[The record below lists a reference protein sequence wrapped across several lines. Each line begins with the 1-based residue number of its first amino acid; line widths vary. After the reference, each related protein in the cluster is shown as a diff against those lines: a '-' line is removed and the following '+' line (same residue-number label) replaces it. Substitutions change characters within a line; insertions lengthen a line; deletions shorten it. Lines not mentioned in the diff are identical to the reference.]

1 MRCFKLQTG
10 ELVLV
15 DDADLSSVE
24 KLKWHI
30 GSDGY
35 AKHSYRSN
43 GKVNSLY
50 LHTFLTGAVK
60 TDHKNGNKLDNQ
72 RSNLRPASNSQN
84 ASNRRKTNCA
94 TTSKFKG
101 VTWRK
106 DIEKWQA
113 QIRNGRYIYLGV
125 FTSDT
130 DAAQAY
136 DNAAIK
142 LFGSFA
148 KLNNGQRI

>member
-10 ELVLV
+10 ELV
-15 DDADLSSVE
+15 
-24 KLKWHI
+24 
-30 GSDGY
+30 
-35 AKHSYRSN
+35 
-43 GKVNSLY
+43 
-50 LHTFLTGAVK
+50 
-60 TDHKNGNKLDNQ
+60 
-72 RSNLRPASNSQN
+72 
-84 ASNRRKTNCA
+84 
-94 TTSKFKG
+94 
-101 VTWRK
+101 WRK